1 MKRYFV
7 VIPGLRGPEG
17 QIWHELPQT
26 GEGKKTVKCLFG
38 PIEISASETIDS
50 LMEGYRDKLADEMS

>member
-7 VIPGLRGPEG
+7 IIPGLRGPEG
-17 QIWHELPQT
+17 QIWHELPHS
-26 GEGKKTVKCLFG
+26 GEGKKSVKCLFG